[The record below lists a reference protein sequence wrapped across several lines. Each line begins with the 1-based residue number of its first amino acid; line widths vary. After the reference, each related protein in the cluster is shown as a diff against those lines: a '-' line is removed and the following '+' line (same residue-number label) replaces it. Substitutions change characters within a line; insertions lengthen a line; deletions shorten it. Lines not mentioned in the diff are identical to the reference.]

1 MEARYTEEAIL
12 ARRRRN
18 KRSGKSE
25 ARRQR
30 WLAEQDVEW
39 GSWWLAF
46 WRWEKTA
53 NAGGMGKVGMAG
65 AEEDLGGAADTDEED
80 DGGGEEVES

>member
-1 MEARYTEEAIL
+1 MVGGTGRGVGGSVVVGVVAV
-12 ARRRRN
+12 
-18 KRSGKSE
+18 GKI
-25 ARRQR
+25 
-30 WLAEQDVEW
+30 
-39 GSWWLAF
+39 
-46 WRWEKTA
+46 A